1 MSDLPYIFDVT
12 AAEFQTRVIDAS
24 FQTPVLVDFW
34 AEWCG
39 PCRTLKPMLE
49 RITESY
55 GGKLQL
61 AKVNTDVEEQLASH
75 FGIRSLPTVM
85 LVVNGA
91 PVDQFMGALP
101 ESKVREFLEK
111 HIVSEV
117 QALRNQAR
125 VQADA
130 GAIEPAIELLKQA
143 NAIEPNNADI
153 LVDLAEI
160 VSNTDDYDQAMQI
173 INALPIDIATRKNV
187 KELKARIH
195 LAQHA
200 GVGPSVEE
208 LQARIAADENDLD
221 AREQLASR
229 CAMTQDYEC
238 ALTQFFAIMQRDRQY
253 KDDAGRQG
261 LLDTFE
267 LLGADHPLTKTW
279 RRKMFGLLH

>member
-12 AAEFQTRVIDAS
+12 AAEFQARVIDAS

-39 PCRTLKPMLE
+39 PCRALKPQLE
-49 RITESY
+49 KITESY

-61 AKVNTDVEEQLASH
+61 AKVNTDVEQQLAGH

-85 LVVNGA
+85 LVINGT

-101 ESKVREFLEK
+101 ESKVREFLDK

-125 VQADA
+125 EQADA
-130 GAIEPAIELLKQA
+130 GAFEQAIDLLKQA
-143 NAIEPNNADI
+143 SASEPNNADI
-153 LVDLAEI
+153 LIDLADI
-160 VSNTDDYDQAMQI
+160 ISKMGDHDQAMQI
-173 INALPIDIATRKNV
+173 INALPVDVATRKEV
-187 KELKARIH
+187 RELKARIH
-195 LAQHA
+195 LAQNA
-200 GVGPSVEE
+200 GDGPSIEE
-208 LQARIAADENDLD
+208 LQSQIAADENNLD

-229 CAMTQDYEC
+229 CVMSQDYEC
-238 ALTQFFAIMQRDRQY
+238 ALAQFFEIMKRDRQY
-253 KDDAGRQG
+253 KDDAGRLG
-261 LLDTFE
+261 MLDVFE
-267 LLGADHPLTKTW
+267 LLGSDHPLTKTW